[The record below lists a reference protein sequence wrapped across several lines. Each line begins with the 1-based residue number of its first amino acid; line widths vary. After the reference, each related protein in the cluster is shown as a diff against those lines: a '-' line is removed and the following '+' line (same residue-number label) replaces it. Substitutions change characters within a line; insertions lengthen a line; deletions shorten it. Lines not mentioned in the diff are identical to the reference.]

1 MKNLLKSKI
10 SVTRLK
16 ENSSQVKEMLKF
28 LIQIDHYLPMTG
40 QMSCTNDK
48 VKRTKFFFGARYI
61 WSRQQLSDP
70 HSMVAAGIR
79 VDVSEPPK
87 WTKDLVEHPMV
98 EEGIIPK
105 VFQCF

>member
-1 MKNLLKSKI
+1 
-10 SVTRLK
+10 
-16 ENSSQVKEMLKF
+16 
-28 LIQIDHYLPMTG
+28 MTG

-70 HSMVAAGIR
+70 HSMVGAGIR

-87 WTKDLVEHPMV
+87 WMV
-98 EEGIIPK
+98 EQVESPLVDANIIPRVLK
-105 VFQCF
+105 LNIF